1 MLAGAVRRLRHF
13 RLSDSNGILQAKN
26 VAFAG
31 AELPIGP
38 LSEAVL
44 NAGETCIE
52 CRVTVGRRITKIS
65 IPLNNSVDRD
75 PLG

>member
-44 NAGETCIE
+44 NVGEMCIE
-52 CRVTVGRRITKIS
+52 CRVTVWVPYNEDQYS
-65 IPLNNSVDRD
+65 IEQFR
-75 PLG
+75 